1 MSRTY
6 KDSPHNR
13 RSRAKR
19 RDIVVRSVPRRPAN
33 LRKLSRA
40 VVQIAMEEAA
50 AEKAAEAEIQRVDDH
65 ETKAADD

>member
-13 RSRAKR
+13 KRAKR
-19 RDIVVRSVPRRPAN
+19 RDIIVRSVPRRPAN

-40 VVQIAMEEAA
+40 VLQIALEEAA
-50 AEKAAEAEIQRVDDH
+50 AEKAAEAQNEQHSDD
-65 ETKAADD
+65 EPKAAND